1 MPRTAR
7 NNSIATYFHV
17 MCQGINRE
25 IIFGQPV
32 DIKYY
37 IRKMYELKEECE
49 ITIVAYCVMSN
60 HIHMLLNTQKPK
72 NLSKYMQRLN
82 TIYSIYYNKKYE
94 RVGYVFRDRFKAEAI
109 NDERYLNN
117 CIKYIYDNPVKAG
130 ICIHP
135 SQYKFS
141 NYRMVV
147 ADENEYFSFID
158 TNEHK
163 LIDYGMA
170 IKKYIDKANIAYD
183 EIKSNNY
190 YLSDIIK
197 ILKNDLGLS
206 LRNISELLDINRE
219 KIRKL
224 YK

>member
-1 MPRTAR
+1 MPRIAR
-7 NNSIATYFHV
+7 NTSKATYYHV

-37 IRKMYELKEECE
+37 IRKMYELKDECE

-60 HIHMLLNTQKPK
+60 HIHMLLNTPK
-72 NLSKYMQRLN
+72 TENLSKYMQRLN

-141 NYRMVV
+141 NYRMVA
-147 ADENEYFSFID
+147 ADDDNHISFID

-163 LIDYGMA
+163 LIDYSLA
-170 IKKYIDKANIAYD
+170 IKNYIEKTNIAYD

-190 YLSDIIK
+190 CLSDIIK
-197 ILKNDLGLS
+197 ILKDDLGLS